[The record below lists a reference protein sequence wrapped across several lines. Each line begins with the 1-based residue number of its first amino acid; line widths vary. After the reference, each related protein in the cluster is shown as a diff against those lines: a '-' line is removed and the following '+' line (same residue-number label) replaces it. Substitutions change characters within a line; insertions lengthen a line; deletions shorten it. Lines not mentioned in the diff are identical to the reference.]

1 MVTKVFNVSLD
12 HCLWAVNKFYISCRD
27 KFWLYFYVYLCLILI
42 KKIKMLNLKVNP
54 FNAHLENF
62 VQFNSFFKYSFI
74 LIYRLNRNFTL
85 STDSK
90 ININKSIQLV
100 SKTKRI
106 KIFSLTNLMWSALHW
121 FHRHC
126 FSQLSSRLLWWF

>member
-1 MVTKVFNVSLD
+1 
-12 HCLWAVNKFYISCRD
+12 
-27 KFWLYFYVYLCLILI
+27 
-42 KKIKMLNLKVNP
+42 MLNLKVNP

-106 KIFSLTNLMWSALHW
+106 KIFSLTNLM
-121 FHRHC
+121 
-126 FSQLSSRLLWWF
+126 

>member
-1 MVTKVFNVSLD
+1 
-12 HCLWAVNKFYISCRD
+12 
-27 KFWLYFYVYLCLILI
+27 
-42 KKIKMLNLKVNP
+42 MLNLKVSP

-106 KIFSLTNLMWSALHW
+106 KIFSLTNLM
-121 FHRHC
+121 
-126 FSQLSSRLLWWF
+126 